1 VKKELNMKNLIEA
14 DPDSGHQ
21 GDYVGPGIF
30 VALFFVSVVV
40 GLVGSFLTWAIFWP

>member
-1 VKKELNMKNLIEA
+1 MFKKMIEQ
-14 DPDSGHQ
+14 DVEIGNPD
-21 GDYVGPGIF
+21 DYIGPGIF